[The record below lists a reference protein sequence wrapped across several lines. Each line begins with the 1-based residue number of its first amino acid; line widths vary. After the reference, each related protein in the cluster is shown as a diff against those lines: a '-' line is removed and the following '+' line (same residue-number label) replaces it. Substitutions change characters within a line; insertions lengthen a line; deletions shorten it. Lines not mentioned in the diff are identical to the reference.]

1 MIEDIEIID
10 AFEEKVAKYAGS
22 KYGVAIDS
30 GTNAFF
36 LSLLYLKK
44 KGLLKEGDYLT
55 IPSRTYLSIPMTI
68 KNVGLNIKFEDIEWE
83 GCYQI
88 KPTNIYDSAVRFTKD
103 MYIQDSIFILS
114 FQYRKQLPIGRG
126 GMILTNDKDMVDWLY
141 MARFNGK
148 HKGISRWKDTFE
160 IFGWDM
166 YMTPEQAAKGLTL
179 LNYIEDKNKDCGG
192 YMNYPDVSTQRIF
205 K

>member
-10 AFEEKVAKYAGS
+10 TFEERIAEYAGS

-44 KGLLKEGDYLT
+44 QGIIKDGDTLT
-55 IPSRTYLSIPMTI
+55 IPCRTYLSIPMTI
-68 KNVGLNIKFEDIEWE
+68 KNVGLNIKFKNLKWN
-83 GCYQI
+83 GCYKI
-88 KPTNIYDSAVRFTKD
+88 KPTNIYDSAVRFTKG
-103 MYIQDSIFILS
+103 MYIKDSIYILS
-114 FQYRKQLPIGRG
+114 FQYRKHLPIGRG
-126 GMILTNDKDMVDWLY
+126 GMILTDDKDMVDWLN

-148 HKGISRWKDTFE
+148 HKNISRWEDKFE
-160 IFGWDM
+160 TLGWDM
-166 YMTPEQAAKGLTL
+166 YMTPEQAARGLTL
-179 LNYIEDKNKDCGG
+179 LNYIKDKNPDSGS
-192 YMNYPDVSTQRIF
+192 YLSYPDLSKQEIF